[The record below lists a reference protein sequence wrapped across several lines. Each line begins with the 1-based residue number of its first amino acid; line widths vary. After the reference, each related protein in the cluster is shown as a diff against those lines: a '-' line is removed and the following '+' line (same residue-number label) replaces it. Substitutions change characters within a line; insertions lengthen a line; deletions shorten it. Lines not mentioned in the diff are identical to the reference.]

1 MGHYP
6 IDAPTQRYGYAVMYI
21 DGEDMGE
28 YVGYFQ
34 DSLNTAKSVA
44 DELMSNHADA
54 ASAAGVGATPIGI
67 YELVLVETVHPP
79 KGDDDDD
86 F

>member
-1 MGHYP
+1 MA
-6 IDAPTQRYGYAVMYI
+6 DRVRRYGYAVMFV

-34 DSLNTAKSVA
+34 DSLDTARLVA
-44 DELMSNHADA
+44 DELHDANATA

-67 YELVLVETVHPP
+67 YELVLVETIDPP
-79 KGDDDDD
+79 KDEDDND
-86 F
+86 